1 MLRLTTLLLISAMR
15 RTAVAKFSLTNG
27 HDYPPSTPPYG
38 GEPDDPYVISVNE
51 IFLPLSLSR
60 AEIGEEIVFQLKAD
74 LEVSGVIDFVSGNQD
89 AFSMSGSIVNGMHR
103 TVFNLSHHYITYRTQ
118 C

>member
-1 MLRLTTLLLISAMR
+1 MSIRPFRESSFHHILMLRLATLLLLATIL
-15 RTAVAKFSLTNG
+15 RTAVATISLTNG
-27 HDYPPSTPPYG
+27 HEFYDRPG

-89 AFSMSGSIVNGMHR
+89 AFSMSGSIVNGMH
-103 TVFNLSHHYITYRTQ
+103 
-118 C
+118 

>member
-1 MLRLTTLLLISAMR
+1 MVQLSFTRGRFHHILIMLRLTTLLLISR
-15 RTAVAKFSLTNG
+15 NVVAKFSLTNG
-27 HDYPPSTPPYG
+27 HEYSDNPG
-38 GEPDDPYVISVNE
+38 GVPDDPYVISANE

-89 AFSMSGSIVNGMHR
+89 AFIMSGSIVNG
-103 TVFNLSHHYITYRTQ
+103 
-118 C
+118 